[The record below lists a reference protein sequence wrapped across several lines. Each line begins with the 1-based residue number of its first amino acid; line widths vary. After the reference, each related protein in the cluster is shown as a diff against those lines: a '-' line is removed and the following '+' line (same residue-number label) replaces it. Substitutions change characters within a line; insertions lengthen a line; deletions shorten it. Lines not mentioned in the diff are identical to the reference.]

1 MADGEPLAPSSSSET
16 EYSFTLLGK
25 ACTISTETFCSV
37 GTKNRAAFDADSN
50 GMLSKK
56 EFSAY
61 LKWSTEKIIEEK
73 KSGALASGLVRFVR
87 MVLLLTCALGGL
99 YYAKGMVINNINVYD
114 GIDPVGALSFQYTPA
129 SLASETCTD
138 ASDDIK
144 GEGFARIGNVGVN
157 IADAKKDYYGTTM
170 GGMADPSHD
179 ILRMTFIEADPA
191 GGPIPTTIPGIYET
205 HFYSRP
211 IYSRLY
217 PTFLRAFSLGAF
229 QVRSRPPHLS
239 PPSHDRPRC
248 PVLSTVLTIAPPL
261 VPPPPPAHVPQLKLG
276 LATVYVTP
284 GECSD
289 GAYVKKASVAAAGY
303 LFGRARGSDGLVAV
317 ARNSLPAN
325 GQLSDGSDIDTA
337 WPELA
342 ASIAISGD
350 YIRFNCGPSA
360 PPHTAPSGIQLHPFG
375 GVSCAPFTTTDLN
388 NDQNHNVFIGLDLI
402 IVFFASIFAIFQ
414 LRDTVC
420 DVFVSV
426 VHSIGPEAFIER
438 ADLAAPP
445 ADGKIVE
452 VIVDAAGP
460 LFFIDFL
467 VATPRSCATNMY
479 NGIVSTV
486 LHFLFIVLP
495 SIPLICMIALLGCE
509 RLDEFDS
516 ASDAACEPRLISQI
530 VFLGIV
536 VQWAAG
542 ITYAIS
548 WYLDLPSALQ
558 SLLKKLAML
567 TYMIVSIAAVVYLI
581 QAACL
586 MFIAIAVKPQASITT
601 LVLVGTPFLYAY
613 ITANSLMSAK
623 PPPPA
628 IDILTACATGAVV
641 LLALV
646 GWMCLALVVFLPPSG
661 NALGPLGASLGT
673 VSSAIAL
680 GSSQISKLNK
690 MASEQSST
698 MGAFSA

>member
-61 LKWSTEKIIEEK
+61 LKWSTEKIIAEK
-73 KSGALASGLVRFVR
+73 KSGVLASGLVRFVR

-229 QVRSRPPHLS
+229 
-239 PPSHDRPRC
+239 
-248 PVLSTVLTIAPPL
+248 
-261 VPPPPPAHVPQLKLG
+261 QLKLG

-438 ADLAAPP
+438 ADLDAPP

-479 NGIVSTV
+479 NGIVSTA

-516 ASDAACEPRLISQI
+516 ASDAACEPRLISQV

>member
-1 MADGEPLAPSSSSET
+1 
-16 EYSFTLLGK
+16 
-25 ACTISTETFCSV
+25 
-37 GTKNRAAFDADSN
+37 
-50 GMLSKK
+50 
-56 EFSAY
+56 
-61 LKWSTEKIIEEK
+61 
-73 KSGALASGLVRFVR
+73 
-87 MVLLLTCALGGL
+87 
-99 YYAKGMVINNINVYD
+99 
-114 GIDPVGALSFQYTPA
+114 
-129 SLASETCTD
+129 
-138 ASDDIK
+138 
-144 GEGFARIGNVGVN
+144 
-157 IADAKKDYYGTTM
+157 
-170 GGMADPSHD
+170 
-179 ILRMTFIEADPA
+179 
-191 GGPIPTTIPGIYET
+191 
-205 HFYSRP
+205 
-211 IYSRLY
+211 
-217 PTFLRAFSLGAF
+217 
-229 QVRSRPPHLS
+229 
-239 PPSHDRPRC
+239 
-248 PVLSTVLTIAPPL
+248 
-261 VPPPPPAHVPQLKLG
+261 
-276 LATVYVTP
+276 
-284 GECSD
+284 
-289 GAYVKKASVAAAGY
+289 
-303 LFGRARGSDGLVAV
+303 
-317 ARNSLPAN
+317 
-325 GQLSDGSDIDTA
+325 
-337 WPELA
+337 
-342 ASIAISGD
+342 
-350 YIRFNCGPSA
+350 
-360 PPHTAPSGIQLHPFG
+360 
-375 GVSCAPFTTTDLN
+375 
-388 NDQNHNVFIGLDLI
+388 
-402 IVFFASIFAIFQ
+402 
-414 LRDTVC
+414 
-420 DVFVSV
+420 
-426 VHSIGPEAFIER
+426 
-438 ADLAAPP
+438 
-445 ADGKIVE
+445 
-452 VIVDAAGP
+452 VDAAGP

-516 ASDAACEPRLISQI
+516 ASDAACEPRLISQV